1 MLKCLFN
8 ACNLSSAEAIILT
21 CLSNSSTIFGCSPT
35 PAGLSKNTIDS
46 YLVDLKKLKLFLD
59 SKNLNINPL
68 KINESLAKEF
78 IYQISKKVKSSTQ
91 ARIIS
96 GIKRFYDYIMLEEL
110 INENPFQN
118 IETPKIGTTLPV
130 TLTTNE
136 IDKIINS
143 IDDKSKNKLR
153 NIALLEVL
161 YSCGLRVS
169 ELITLK
175 ISDLFFKESL
185 IKVTGKGNKER
196 FVPISD
202 EAKNYIDNYIIQ
214 KRNLQKIKKSHEDTL
229 FINERGTGLTRVMI
243 YLIIN
248 DLNKIADIKKRI
260 GPHTFRHSFA
270 THLLENG
277 ADLITIQ
284 NMLGHENII
293 TTERYLHV
301 NKKHLV
307 ESMSKF
313 HPRNRM

>member
-1 MLKCLFN
+1 M
-8 ACNLSSAEAIILT
+8 
-21 CLSNSSTIFGCSPT
+21 
-35 PAGLSKNTIDS
+35 
-46 YLVDLKKLKLFLD
+46 
-59 SKNLNINPL
+59 
-68 KINESLAKEF
+68 
-78 IYQISKKVKSSTQ
+78 
-91 ARIIS
+91 
-96 GIKRFYDYIMLEEL
+96 
-110 INENPFQN
+110 
-118 IETPKIGTTLPV
+118 
-130 TLTTNE
+130 
-136 IDKIINS
+136 
-143 IDDKSKNKLR
+143 
-153 NIALLEVL
+153 
-161 YSCGLRVS
+161 
-169 ELITLK
+169 
-175 ISDLFFKESL
+175 
-185 IKVTGKGNKER
+185 
-196 FVPISD
+196 
-202 EAKNYIDNYIIQ
+202 
-214 KRNLQKIKKSHEDTL
+214 

>member
-1 MLKCLFN
+1 MKWEKLIKEFKNYL
-8 ACNLSSAEAIILT
+8 IIER
-21 CLSNSSTIFGCSPT
+21 N
-35 PAGLSKNTIDS
+35 LSKNTIDS
-46 YLVDLKKLKLFLD
+46 YLFDLKKLKLFLD

-78 IYQISKKVKSSTQ
+78 ISQISKKVKSSTQ